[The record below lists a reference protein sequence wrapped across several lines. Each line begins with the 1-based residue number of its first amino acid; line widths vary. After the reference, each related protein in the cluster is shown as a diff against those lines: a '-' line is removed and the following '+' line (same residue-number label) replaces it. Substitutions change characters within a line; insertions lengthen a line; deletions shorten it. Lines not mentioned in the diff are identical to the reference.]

1 LAGAASI
8 LLGIQTFETQCA
20 GVPMTKK
27 TESRIVFWVFL
38 APVLFSFIMVMVVPF
53 IMGTYYAFTNWTS
66 SARADNALKFI
77 GFKNFAD
84 SLSDPSFLY
93 SFGITFAYTIVNMI
107 AINIVAFALALLV
120 TGNLKF
126 KNVYRVGFFVPNL
139 IGGIILGYI
148 WQFIFNNA
156 VPSLGTLIPA
166 LSFMNDPNNLMLGKN
181 TSALAAMVIVGTW
194 QYAGYIMM
202 IYVAA
207 IENIPQELIEAA
219 KIDGA
224 TPWKRLRFI
233 TIPLCAQSF
242 TVTMFLTLVNSFK
255 QFDVNVS
262 LTSGGPSTMLMGKP
276 ILGTQLLAL
285 NIYNTA
291 FISNRLSEAQARA
304 FVFFLVL
311 AVISIIQ
318 VLMNKKKEIEL

>member
-1 LAGAASI
+1 
-8 LLGIQTFETQCA
+8 
-20 GVPMTKK
+20 MTKK
-27 TESRIVFWVFL
+27 TESAVIFWVFL
-38 APVLFSFIMVMVVPF
+38 APVLFAFIMVMVIPF
-53 IMGTYYAFTNWTS
+53 FLGSYYAFTNWTS
-66 SARADNALKFI
+66 SARADNALRFV
-77 GFKNFAD
+77 GLKNFID
-84 SLSDPSFLY
+84 SLRDPSFLY
-93 SFGITFAYTIVNMI
+93 SFGIPFAYTILHMI
-107 AINIVAFALALLV
+107 AINVTAFVLALLV
-120 TGNLKF
+120 TGNLRF

-156 VPSLGTLIPA
+156 IPSLGTLIPA
-166 LSFMNDPNNLMLGKN
+166 LGFLADPDKLMLSRN
-181 TSALAAMVIVGTW
+181 TSALAAMIIVGTW

-224 TPWKRLRFI
+224 TPWIRLRAI
-233 TIPLCAQSF
+233 TIPLCAQAF

-262 LTSGGPSTMLMGKP
+262 LTSGGPSTMLMGRP
-276 ILGTQLLAL
+276 ILGTELLAL

-291 FISNRLSEAQARA
+291 FISNSLSEAQARA

-311 AVISIIQ
+311 AIISIIQ
-318 VLMNKKKEIEL
+318 VYVNKRREIEL

>member
-1 LAGAASI
+1 
-8 LLGIQTFETQCA
+8 
-20 GVPMTKK
+20 MTKK
-27 TESRIVFWVFL
+27 TESRVVFWAFL
-38 APVLFSFIMVMVVPF
+38 APVLFAFIMVMIIPF
-53 IMGTYYAFTNWTS
+53 FLGSYYAFTNWTS
-66 SARADNALKFI
+66 SARVDNGLRFV
-77 GFKNFAD
+77 GFKNFTN
-84 SLSDPSFLY
+84 SLKDPSFLY
-93 SFGITFAYTIVNMI
+93 SFGITFVYTILNMI
-107 AINIVAFALALLV
+107 AINVTAFALALLV
-120 TGNLKF
+120 TGNLRF

-156 VPSLGTLIPA
+156 VPSLGTIIPA
-166 LSFMNDPNNLMLGKN
+166 LSFLADPDKLILGKN
-181 TSALAAMVIVGTW
+181 TSALAAMIIVGTW

-219 KIDGA
+219 KMDGA
-224 TPWKRLRFI
+224 TPWIRLKAI

-276 ILGTQLLAL
+276 ILGTELLAL

-291 FISNRLSEAQARA
+291 FISNKLSEAQARA

-311 AVISIIQ
+311 AIISLIQ
-318 VLMNKKKEIEL
+318 VYVNKKKEIEL

>member
-1 LAGAASI
+1 
-8 LLGIQTFETQCA
+8 
-20 GVPMTKK
+20 MTKK
-27 TESRIVFWVFL
+27 TESRIVFWIFL
-38 APVLFSFIMVMVVPF
+38 APVLFAFIMVMVIPF

-66 SARADNALKFI
+66 SARADSTLKFV
-77 GFKNFAD
+77 GFKNFAE
-84 SLSDPSFLY
+84 SLTDPSFLY
-93 SFGITFAYTIVNMI
+93 SFGITFVYTFLNMI

-156 VPSLGTLIPA
+156 IPSLGTLIPA
-166 LSFMNDPNNLMLGKN
+166 LSFLNDPNNLMLGEN
-181 TSALAAMVIVGTW
+181 TSALAAMIIVGTW

-233 TIPLCAQSF
+233 TIPLCAQAF

-276 ILGTQLLAL
+276 ILGTELLAL

-291 FISNRLSEAQARA
+291 FISNKLSEAQARA
-304 FVFFLVL
+304 FVFFFVL
-311 AVISIIQ
+311 AIISIIQ
-318 VLMNKKKEIEL
+318 VLMNKKREIEL